1 MSALV
6 ICNLCERDYEQKHFN
21 QKYCSDDCKHYAK
34 KQAKL
39 RYKKSEKGLATET
52 RWRKSETRKE
62 SQKKYKQT
70 QKEKMLSRNR
80 AKIYR
85 MTRGGNYSSWWR
97 RESAMGC
104 VNCGDKDDLCVDHKI
119 PFHLSGDNSLD
130 NLQVLC
136 RSCNGVKG
144 DRLWQK

>member
-6 ICNLCERDYEQKHFN
+6 ICDLCESEYEQKHFN
-21 QKYCSDDCKHYAK
+21 QKYCSDDCKYYAR

-39 RYKKSEKGLATET
+39 RYKKTEKGLEAEA

-70 QKEKMLSRNR
+70 PKEKKLARNR
-80 AKIYR
+80 AKVYR
-85 MTRGGNYSSWWR
+85 MTRRGDYASWWK
-97 RESAMGC
+97 RESYRGC
-104 VNCGDKDDLCVDHKI
+104 VKCGDKDDLCVDHKV
-119 PFHLSGDNSLD
+119 PFHLSEDNSID

-136 RSCNGVKG
+136 RSCNGIKG